1 MWCWTT
7 PRRIYRTTWL
17 DKQNGQVVFHFTP
30 TSASWMNQIE
40 IFNGIIT
47 RKVIRRGSF
56 DSTKLL
62 TQAIEAFITTWNS
75 DCKPINWTATA
86 DEILDKVRSVIANM
100 VQLTQAVEID
110 DVAARAA

>member
-1 MWCWTT
+1 M
-7 PRRIYRTTWL
+7 
-17 DKQNGQVVFHFTP
+17 
-30 TSASWMNQIE
+30 
-40 IFNGIIT
+40 
-47 RKVIRRGSF
+47 
-56 DSTKLL
+56 

-86 DEILDKVRSVIANM
+86 EEILDKVRSVIANM